1 MARKARL
8 RAQSGIYHVVM
19 QAVRHRDLFLDAEDY
34 QQFKS
39 IIFKVMT
46 DEHTAD
52 INFILYAYCLMP
64 DHFHLLL
71 KEQDEDVSKV
81 VSRIATAYAHYF
93 NNKYDLDGAIYR
105 GRFASEPVEDNGR
118 FNIVLRYIH
127 QTPVRTHATSTP
139 ADYAWS
145 SYGELIAQCR
155 VNKESGVRSQESG
168 VERRETRVESG
179 EKVQSAEC
187 RVQSLAAPGDRS
199 QESGEM
205 VLCTLK
211 EEYQQLSAD
220 ELQRMLCS
228 MVPATVKCL
237 GPREAPTP
245 RPSDKQLIT
254 LIHQLTGDTSIHE
267 LMARPYA
274 ECLKALTDLRKK
286 GASVRQLE
294 RLTGIGRGIIQN
306 L

>member
-1 MARKARL
+1 MARKARV
-8 RAQSGIYHVVM
+8 RAQSGVYHVVM
-19 QAVRHRDLFLDAEDY
+19 QAVRHRVLFEDDEDFL
-34 QQFKS
+34 QFMD
-39 IIFKVMT
+39 IMRKVMWDET
-46 DEHTAD
+46 DMTE
-52 INFILYAYCLMP
+52 NFSLYAYCLMP

-71 KEQDEDVSKV
+71 KEQEEDVSKV

-93 NNKYDLDGAIYR
+93 NNKYDRDGAIYR
-105 GRFASEPVEDNGR
+105 GRFASEPVDENGR
-118 FNIVLRYIH
+118 FNILLRYIH
-127 QTPVRTHATSTP
+127 QVPVRQGMARTP
-139 ADYAWS
+139 GEYEWS
-145 SYGELIAQCR
+145 SYGELTKVDSREGR
-155 VNKESGVRSQESG
+155 VAS
-168 VERRETRVESG
+168 RETG
-179 EKVQSAEC
+179 
-187 RVQSLAAPGDRS
+187 
-199 QESGEM
+199 
-205 VLCTLK
+205 LCTLK

-228 MVPATVKCL
+228 MVPSTVKCL

-267 LMARPYA
+267 LMSRPYA

>member
-39 IIFKVMT
+39 IITKVMT

-155 VNKESGVRSQESG
+155 VQSAEGRASR
-168 VERRETRVESG
+168 
-179 EKVQSAEC
+179 VQSAEG

-220 ELQRMLCS
+220 ELQRMLYS